1 MFWRIPWTEATG
13 GPSSTGS
20 QSWTRLS
27 DFARSLTWQ
36 KSSGN
41 SRSWPQLLYL
51 PCRATGPPPFP
62 EPLLSHLGKSPSWQP
77 GGTRQ
82 VALRQF
88 LNYSTELAPL
98 DLPVHHLVP
107 SDWCISHFGGP
118 NNCKQRS
125 FQEHHVQPWDSTS
138 FAQIRHWLVSFLKTP
153 WLAPLGWSEEIFKY
167 LRKCRNIWHSCRDP
181 SKTRLWSIV
190 FHTRYFSVIHK
201 KEVIQWGRWN
211 ETNPW
216 FY

>member
-1 MFWRIPWTEATG
+1 MR
-13 GPSSTGS
+13 S

-27 DFARSLTWQ
+27 DVARSLTWQ
-36 KSSGN
+36 KRLRGTAGVGPSSCT
-41 SRSWPQLLYL
+41 SRAEHLSTS
-51 PCRATGPPPFP
+51 CPPPFP
-62 EPLLSHLGKSPSWQP
+62 EPLLSHLSKCPSWQP

-107 SDWCISHFGGP
+107 SDWCTSHFGGP
-118 NNCKQRS
+118 NNCKQWS
-125 FQEHHVQPWDSTS
+125 FQEYHVHPWDSTS

-167 LRKCRNIWHSCRDP
+167 LRKCHNIWHSCRDP

-190 FHTRYFSVIHK
+190 FHTRNFSVIHK

-216 FY
+216 FYLKWSVIPPYP